1 MLRIRSCRQRT
12 LFRSF
17 PLATVVWLAAV
28 AGLGSGCVRFAAPVQ
43 QPRTIVYFSPDGG
56 ATDALVREINAARRQ
71 ILVQAYSFTSAP
83 IAKAL
88 VDAHQRGVVV
98 RAILDKSNETAQYT
112 GATFLTNAG
121 VPVLVDAKHAIAHNK
136 IMVIDGATVITGSF
150 NFTKAAEE
158 KNAENLLI
166 LKENAELVQRYTKN
180 FYLHADHAVS
190 YRREAKTQT
199 SDSSTRYGQRAMPNS
214 PVQQRNRSFAKV
226 DGGKI
231 RANPKSKVYHL
242 PGCPG
247 YGRLSPD
254 LMLVFKN
261 EQDARQAGYRKA
273 ENCRRSG
280 AY

>member
-1 MLRIRSCRQRT
+1 MLRIRYCRQRT

-112 GATFLTNAG
+112 GATFLANAG

-136 IMVIDGATVITGSF
+136 IMVIDGVTIVTGSF

-166 LKENAELVQRYTKN
+166 LKENSELVQRYTKN
-180 FYLHADHAVS
+180 FYAHAAHAVPYQRDS
-190 YRREAKTQT
+190 DAKTPDDRRRQEKRVAPGT
-199 SDSSTRYGQRAMPNS
+199 T
-214 PVQQRNRSFAKV
+214 QQRERSASITEGSKV
-226 DGGKI
+226 

-242 PGCPG
+242 RGCPG
-247 YGRLSPD
+247 YERLNPD
-254 LMLVFKN
+254 GMLVFKN
-261 EQDARQAGYRKA
+261 ESEARQSGYRKA
-273 ENCRRSG
+273 KNCQRVA

>member
-1 MLRIRSCRQRT
+1 MLRLRSFRQLI

-17 PLATVVWLAAV
+17 PLATVVWTIAFLGF
-28 AGLGSGCVRFAAPVQ
+28 AGGCVRFATPVQ

-56 ATDALVREINAARRQ
+56 ATDALVREINAAQRQ

-88 VDAHQRGVVV
+88 VAAHQRGVVV

-136 IMVIDGATVITGSF
+136 IMVIDGTTVVTGSF

-180 FYLHADHAVS
+180 FYLHADHAVP
-190 YRREAKTQT
+190 YRREASAKAPDERRRQEKRVTPET
-199 SDSSTRYGQRAMPNS
+199 T
-214 PVQQRNRSFAKV
+214 QQRDRSVAIIGRGKV
-226 DGGKI
+226 
-231 RANPKSKVYHL
+231 RANPKSKVFHL

-247 YGRLSPD
+247 YERLNPD
-254 LMLVFKN
+254 TMLVFRD
-261 EQDARQAGYRKA
+261 EQEARRAGFRKA
-273 ENCRRSG
+273 DNCPS
-280 AY
+280 ATAH